1 MSVPSPQTPS
11 DIITLALKTANVLGV
26 GQVAAAEDMNDAFN
40 LMNMMM
46 AQWQRRRYMVYQL
59 ITASKQATGAIS
71 YTVGPG
77 GDFDIARPAK
87 LEFAFF
93 RQNVDTPLPVSYP
106 LEILKAR
113 EDYDRISIKNLNAF
127 PRYAFYDAGYPMANL
142 FVWPIP
148 NSQYEID
155 ITVMQQLQQFKTIN
169 DQITLPPEY
178 AAALMWNLT
187 LELCPFYG
195 LPVNPVVQGKAE
207 ASMRIIE
214 EANAQI
220 PQLQMPAALRGNRT
234 GSYNIF
240 GDFYIGST
248 P

>member
-1 MSVPSPQTPS
+1 MTVPVPKTPS
-11 DIITLALKTANVLGV
+11 DLLTLSLKMANVLGV
-26 GQVAAAEDMNDAFN
+26 GQVASAEDMNDLFN
-40 LMNMMM
+40 LMNMML

-87 LEFAFF
+87 LEFAYF
-93 RQNVDTPLPVSYP
+93 RQNANTPLPVSYP
-106 LEILKAR
+106 LEILRAR
-113 EDYDRISIKNLNAF
+113 EDYDRISIKDLNAF
-127 PRYAFYDAGYPMANL
+127 PRYAYYDAGYPLANL

-148 NSQYEID
+148 NNQYEID
-155 ITVMQQLQQFKTIN
+155 ITVMQQLQQFTTIN
-169 DQITLPPEY
+169 DQIALPPEY
-178 AAALMWNLT
+178 SAAIMWNT
-187 LELCPFYG
+187 ALEAFAMYG
-195 LPVNPVVQGKAE
+195 LPINPVVQGKAE

-220 PQLQMPAALRGNRT
+220 PLLQMPTALRGQNT
-234 GSYNIF
+234 GTYNIY
-240 GDFYIGST
+240 GDFYIGSS